1 MAVPELLLK
10 PAELLNNNNTDQE
23 DMALTSQAPPLY
35 QNNPA
40 QSRHAVSTVF
50 PNLTYN
56 LPAADPERP
65 AGLEPND
72 YHPQTLAE
80 VFGQN
85 RAAQKPVICVSEYI
99 MALQSTQ

>member
-56 LPAADPERP
+56 LPAA
-65 AGLEPND
+65 ND

-85 RAAQKPVICVSEYI
+85 RAAQKPVICVSEYT